1 MKALEIYRSVP
12 RYIAARS
19 LAARVPALAGV
30 APLRLIDKSAP
41 TKPTQEWARL
51 RPILSGIC
59 GSDLATVG
67 GHSSFYFSPLVS
79 MPFTPGHEV
88 VAELLEDVETVFDGP
103 LKAGQRVVLDPQ
115 LPCATRGVEPCEAC
129 LDGQPSRCDQVTLGH
144 VSPGLQTG
152 YCKDTGGGWSGELV
166 AHPSQLHAVP
176 DDLSDERAVLVE
188 PLACAVRV
196 AERAAPRGSDSV
208 VIIGAGA
215 VGLLTLLALR
225 GRGFD
230 GRITV
235 VAKYPKQAALAHD
248 LGATAVVGPAEITR
262 SVRRNS
268 HAVVLKP
275 ERGTSFLMGGADIV
289 IECAGS
295 SSGLDSALRIT
306 RAGGRIV
313 LAGLP
318 AGGADLTPLWFRELS
333 LEGAYSGGPD
343 AFRTALTLAAD
354 PRLAALPTSFH
365 PLRHYREALEEA
377 ANAGKLGVGKVGFDL
392 RDSHTTIPVLRSVT

>member
-1 MKALEIYRSVP
+1 MKAVEIYRSVP
-12 RYIAARS
+12 RYVAARS

-30 APLRLIDKSAP
+30 APVRLTDRPAP
-41 TKPTQEWARL
+41 TKPTPDWVRL
-51 RPILSGIC
+51 RPLLSGIC
-59 GSDLATVG
+59 GSDLATVSG
-67 GHSSFYFSPLVS
+67 GSSFYFSPLVS

-88 VAELLEDVETVFDGP
+88 VAELLEDVSTLYDGE
-103 LKAGQRVVLDPQ
+103 LKAGSRVVLDPQ
-115 LPCATRGVEPCEAC
+115 LPCATRGVDPCPAC
-129 LDGQPSRCDQVTLGH
+129 AQGQPSRCDQVTLGH

-176 DDLSDERAVLVE
+176 DGLSDERAVLVE

-196 AERAAPRGSDSV
+196 AERAAPRSGDAV

-225 GRGFD
+225 GSGFE
-230 GRITV
+230 GRITL

-248 LGATAVVGPAEITR
+248 LGATAVVGPEEIMR

-275 ERGTSFLMGGADIV
+275 ERGNSFLLGGADIV

-333 LEGAYSGGPD
+333 LEGAYSAGPE
-343 AFRTALTLAAD
+343 AFRTALALAAD
-354 PRLAALPTSFH
+354 PRLADLPTSFH
-365 PLRHYREALEEA
+365 PLRHWREALEEA
-377 ANAGKLGVGKVGFDL
+377 GSAGRLGVGKVGFDL
-392 RDSHTTIPVLRSVT
+392 RELHTSTPALRSVS

>member
-12 RYIAARS
+12 RYLAARS

-30 APLRLIDKSAP
+30 APLRLADRSAP
-41 TKPTQEWARL
+41 TKPTPEWVRL

-67 GHSSFYFSPLVS
+67 GMSSFYFSPLVS

-88 VAELLEDVETVFDGP
+88 VAELLEDVETPFDGP
-103 LKAGQRVVLDPQ
+103 LEAGARVVLDPQ
-115 LPCATRGVEPCEAC
+115 LPCAARGVEPCPAC
-129 LDGQPSRCDQVTLGH
+129 TDGQPSRCDGVTLGH

-166 AHPSQLHAVP
+166 AHPSQVHAVP
-176 DDLSDERAVLVE
+176 DELSDERAVLVE

-196 AERAAPRGSDSV
+196 AQRAAPHGSDAV

-225 GRGFD
+225 GQRFD
-230 GRITV
+230 GRVTI
-235 VAKYPKQAALAHD
+235 VAKYPKQAALAHE
-248 LGATAVVGPAEITR
+248 LGATAVVGPGEITR

-275 ERGTSFLMGGADIV
+275 ERGASFLLGGADVV

-295 SSGLDSALRIT
+295 ANGLDTALRIT
-306 RAGGRIV
+306 RAGGRVV

-333 LEGAYSGGPD
+333 LEGAYSGGPA
-343 AFRTALTLAAD
+343 AFRTALALAAD

-365 PLRHYREALEEA
+365 PLRHWREALEEA
-377 ANAGKLGVGKVGFDL
+377 GSAGRLGVGKVGFDL
-392 RDSHTTIPVLRSVT
+392 RDLHTNPPALRSVT